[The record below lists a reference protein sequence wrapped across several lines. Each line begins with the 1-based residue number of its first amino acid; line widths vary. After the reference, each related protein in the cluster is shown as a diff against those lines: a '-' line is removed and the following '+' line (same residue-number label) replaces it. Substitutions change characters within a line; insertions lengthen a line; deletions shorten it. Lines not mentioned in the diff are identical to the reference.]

1 MRSDKIS
8 AFLPKT
14 KKGIFAAVFLLAV
27 GILLLSFSG
36 DGTKKSTQTAE
47 GDTVR
52 YLAALEEETASLC
65 SSVQGVGKC
74 RVMITLEKGE
84 ETVYRAG
91 AKIGTTPPRVQA
103 ITLALFAFRHRRK
116 PRYRSEIK
124 IKKRNIR
131 KRAGIGISSN
141 KSKGESIQ

>member
-1 MRSDKIS
+1 M
-8 AFLPKT
+8 
-14 KKGIFAAVFLLAV
+14 FLLAV
-27 GILLLSFSG
+27 GIFLLSFSG
-36 DGTKKSTQTAE
+36 DGTKKSTQAAE

-103 ITLALFAFRHRRK
+103 ITLVCEGGGTDRVRREMSSMLSSLF
-116 PRYRSEIK
+116 
-124 IKKRNIR
+124 
-131 KRAGIGISSN
+131 GIGEN
-141 KSKGESIQ
+141 RVTVLKLK

>member
-36 DGTKKSTQTAE
+36 DGAKKSAQTAE
-47 GDTVR
+47 GDTLG
-52 YLAALEEETASLC
+52 YLAALEEETATLC

-103 ITLALFAFRHRRK
+103 ITLVCEGGGTDRVRREMSSMLSSLF
-116 PRYRSEIK
+116 
-124 IKKRNIR
+124 
-131 KRAGIGISSN
+131 GIGEHRVTVL
-141 KSKGESIQ
+141 KLK